1 LIKDYEEL
9 VEALEDIL
17 PEVQEEVDLEAVC
30 AVFEELMENE
40 PIAVLRALWR
50 CELVENAE
58 DVVIEQEAVKQ
69 SHVNAEELV
78 GYCTIRTVNRKL
90 SRNKKVY
97 STKKK
102 FECANCSKSFIQ
114 KAHLDRHSRVHTGE
128 KPFQCAIC
136 DKRFSQKINLNS
148 HTRIHSGEKPFE
160 SSICGKGFSQKP
172 HLNDHTRVHTR
183 EKPFECTF
191 CSKKF
196 KHKSS
201 LNKHVMVHT

>member
-1 LIKDYEEL
+1 MFFYTQDKI
-9 VEALEDIL
+9 IL
-17 PEVQEEVDLEAVC
+17 LQKNYLCDDESTAVC

-40 PIAVLRALWR
+40 PIAVLRALR
-50 CELVENAE
+50 PNGVDKNAE
-58 DVVIEQEAVKQ
+58 EEVILKGAVEK
-69 SHVNAEELV
+69 SHWNSEELV
-78 GYCTIRTVNRKL
+78 GHYTVRTENRTP

-102 FECANCSKSFIQ
+102 FECANCSKSFNKKANLTDIPEFIQ
-114 KAHLDRHSRVHTGE
+114 GAI
-128 KPFQCAIC
+128 CAIC

-160 SSICGKGFSQKP
+160 CSICGKGFSQKP